1 MDFGSVVVALAAQDL
16 AKNIFSGATIFIDKP
31 FIIGDWIKTSKCEGT
46 VEDITFRTTRIRN
59 FENLEVVV
67 PNSELINDSIINYN
81 RLDKRRMK
89 IYFYLS
95 LDTSAEMVERI
106 VNRLKIVLE
115 NTENVI
121 TGSVYTN
128 WEEIDEKG
136 IEIYIYL
143 DTDQV
148 AYDYFMKQKTKVR
161 LEILKTLETENLRLA
176 YPEITIN
183 KKDE

>member
-1 MDFGSVVVALAAQDL
+1 MVALAAQDL
-16 AKNIFSGATIFIDKP
+16 AKNIFGGATIFIDKP

-67 PNSELINDSIINYN
+67 PNSELINESIVNYN

-89 IYFYLS
+89 INFYIS
-95 LDTSAEMVERI
+95 LDTPSEIVERI
-106 VNRLKIVLE
+106 VKRLKIVLE

-121 TGSVYTN
+121 TGSVQAN
-128 WEEIDEKG
+128 WQEIDEKG
-136 IEIYIYL
+136 IKIFIYL

-148 AYDYFMKQKTKVR
+148 SYDYFMKQQTKVR
-161 LEILKTLETENLRLA
+161 LEILKTLETENLKLA

-183 KKDE
+183 KKEEN